1 MSPTVKSLKQDKLL
15 KTQIETAKTTKHIL
29 RPNMQLLKLLPWL
42 TTFVF
47 VDQSLASSVN
57 SASATQTTQTPD
69 NNGGETESME
79 IIRRN
84 SDLNKSLILVSND
97 YFLLNDI

>member
-15 KTQIETAKTTKHIL
+15 KTQIETAKTTKPIL
-29 RPNMQLLKLLPWL
+29 HPNMQLLPWL